1 MHSEVTAAPQGP
13 VDILDLLLA
22 APNSEPVPGQEA
34 LTRLIRRAV
43 TKDQPRPTAKA
54 AVAPARRPVLVPPP
68 APARPHKVKTTH
80 YLDGA
85 VHARLGALREH
96 LAEAPHAKSHGRI
109 SKSRIVETALRQA
122 LDDYE
127 AQGPQSR
134 LAQALE
140 TSPDEA

>member
-34 LTRLIRRAV
+34 LTRLIRRAA
-43 TKDQPRPTAKA
+43 TKA
-54 AVAPARRPVLVPPP
+54 AVAPARRPVLLPPP
-68 APARPHKVKTTH
+68 ASARPHKVKTTH

-96 LAEAPHAKSHGRI
+96 LAEAPHAKSHGRL

-127 AQGPQSR
+127 AHGPQSR

>member
-1 MHSEVTAAPQGP
+1 MRSEISAAPQGP

-22 APNSEPVPGQEA
+22 APASAPVPGQEA
-34 LTRLIRRAV
+34 LTRLIRRAAAKEPV
-43 TKDQPRPTAKA
+43 RPAAKA
-54 AVAPARRPVLVPPP
+54 GVTPSRRPAPVAP

-85 VHARLGALREH
+85 VHARLGPVRDH
-96 LAEAPHAKSHGRI
+96 LAEASSVASHGRI

-127 AQGPQSR
+127 AHGPQSR